1 MPPPALVRAELAR
14 VLASPQFDAAL
25 NSQRL
30 LRYLVEHTLAGNTE
44 RLKETVLGL
53 EVFRRPMRRYD
64 PSRDSIVRVEV
75 RRLRQR
81 LARFAE
87 ADGAEAPLRFV
98 LPVGQYRP
106 LFDWQ
111 PAAIAAPSAAAVL
124 RNPFDSAA
132 ELSEHGE
139 FFLRLGHDEG
149 CRKAL
154 LRFEEAVR
162 LAPEFVSAHLGIA
175 RAWTMLA
182 DKNCVPPLPAAQ
194 LAQAA
199 CERALA
205 IDADNAQAL
214 SLLGGLR
221 YRYAADWPGAQRLLR
236 RAVALAPRLALPQRE
251 LAIGLMA
258 RGRFHEAGVALR
270 QARALEPRSFGL
282 RTLEVLPHLFQHE
295 LDAAERKLRAL
306 LELRPHGLALHL
318 LAYVLLL
325 RSDLGGAFER
335 YRELQTQNP
344 QHHTGNLG
352 VAMAQALGGM
362 REAARSTTERL
373 LATRGARYISP
384 YQLAQVHLRLGEP
397 MRALDLLEQAAAE
410 HDPCFIWLPVDPGF
424 DTLRS
429 QVRLRDLLGRFNL
442 RTDEAGRDA

>member
-30 LRYLVEHTLAGNTE
+30 LRYLVEHTLAGNAE

-87 ADGAEAPLRFV
+87 ADGTDAPLRFL

-106 LFDWQ
+106 LFDWHPA
-111 PAAIAAPSAAAVL
+111 PAAGAVPVL
-124 RNPFDSAA
+124 RNPFDNAA

-162 LAPEFVSAHLGIA
+162 LAPEFAPAHLGIA
-175 RAWTMLA
+175 RAWSTLA
-182 DKNCVPPLPAAQ
+182 DKNCAPPMPAAA

-199 CERALA
+199 CERTLALE
-205 IDADNAQAL
+205 ADNAQAL
-214 SLLGGLR
+214 SLLGRLR
-221 YRYAADWPGAQRLLR
+221 YRYAADWQGAQTLLR
-236 RAVALAPRLALPQRE
+236 RAVVLAPRLVLPQRE
-251 LAIGLMA
+251 LALGLMS
-258 RGRFHEAGVALR
+258 RGRFHEAGAALR
-270 QARALEPRSFGL
+270 QARTLEPRSLGL

-295 LDAAERKLRAL
+295 FDAAERKLRAL

-318 LAYVLLL
+318 LAYVLFL
-325 RSDLGGAFER
+325 RGDLGGAFER

-344 QHHTGNLG
+344 QHHAGSLG

-362 REAARSTTERL
+362 REAARSTTERV
-373 LATRGARYISP
+373 LAARGPHYVSP
-384 YQLAQVHLRLGEP
+384 YQLAQIRLRLGETL
-397 MRALDLLEQAAAE
+397 RALDLLEQAAAE
-410 HDPCFIWLPVDPGF
+410 HDPCYIWLPVDPGF
-424 DTLRS
+424 DALRS
-429 QVRLRDLLGRFNL
+429 HPRFRDLLECFRL
-442 RTDEAGRDA
+442 RADEVGRDA